1 MRIGISTIPTLRVPA
16 FLKGQ
21 LTIFDLASLQGRW
34 SIVSFLPTFGF
45 AEAISLNQ
53 YHRKTKKDG
62 TLLLGILPFADPFLD
77 PRLQKTKILR
87 MPILA
92 DPLQRLRRTFGL
104 TQNSSTNCCE
114 SFIIDPERVIRY
126 HLIHQLNWRGL
137 PFLTEILKHCQD
149 QYSPSIKPPHSSD
162 KIVNLHTFSRFQK
175 ITA

>member
-1 MRIGISTIPTLRVPA
+1 MRIGISTIPPLRVPA

-21 LTIFDLASLQGRW
+21 LIIFDLASLQGRW
-34 SIVSFLPTFGF
+34 GIVTFLPTFEF

-53 YHRKTKKDG
+53 YHRKTNKDG
-62 TLLLGILPFADPFLD
+62 TLLLGMLPFSEPFFD
-77 PRLQKTKILR
+77 TRLPKAKILR

-92 DPLQRLRRTFGL
+92 DPLQRLRRIFGL
-104 TQNSSTNCCE
+104 TQTSSTHCCD

-149 QYSPSIKPPHSSD
+149 QYSPSIKPPHYSD
-162 KIVNLHTFSRFQK
+162 KIGNFRTFSRFQK
-175 ITA
+175 VAT